1 MAPIDVELF
10 MEHTRKRSI
19 VEVLL
24 RGHLWLENALIEL
37 IEAEVANPVPLKLD
51 RMTFANK
58 ANLAEALGL
67 LGSTD
72 AGTLRALNKIRN
84 RLAHDLHGEPTLDD
98 LVLLERGLS
107 QSQTDLAGKLSRADV
122 SRFGAWPADSDH
134 LVRLGM
140 TILALLAE
148 IEMHRQRHKYWKE
161 HRQSIEAHRLTVAI
175 QKKLGQEPETWDQW
189 RAVFDIPDP
198 PSPGDAT
205 V

>member
-148 IEMHRQRHKYWKE
+148 IEMHRQRQGLDPAGWTRLILVSDQGKREDLTRWQRKITPKSSAAT
-161 HRQSIEAHRLTVAI
+161 QSSCT
-175 QKKLGQEPETWDQW
+175 
-189 RAVFDIPDP
+189 
-198 PSPGDAT
+198 AT
-205 V
+205 PAARP

>member
-148 IEMHRQRHKYWKE
+148 IEMHRQRQGLDPAGWTRLILVSDQGKREDLTRWQRKITPKSSAAT
-161 HRQSIEAHRLTVAI
+161 QSSCT
-175 QKKLGQEPETWDQW
+175 
-189 RAVFDIPDP
+189 
-198 PSPGDAT
+198 AT
-205 V
+205 PTARP

>member
-72 AGTLRALNKIRN
+72 AGTSAL
-84 RLAHDLHGEPTLDD
+84 
-98 LVLLERGLS
+98 
-107 QSQTDLAGKLSRADV
+107 
-122 SRFGAWPADSDH
+122 W
-134 LVRLGM
+134 
-140 TILALLAE
+140 
-148 IEMHRQRHKYWKE
+148 
-161 HRQSIEAHRLTVAI
+161 
-175 QKKLGQEPETWDQW
+175 
-189 RAVFDIPDP
+189 
-198 PSPGDAT
+198 
-205 V
+205 